1 MDKESRWYL
10 LGVEARRAGRAH
22 GDNPLPLPAAA
33 FFVASEPRS
42 GECRWM
48 HGGGL
53 GGRGPKVQ
61 AFILDPRR
69 RVRRPRRVGAVA
81 LVSRWLRRARSWFLL
96 GHGQP
101 RLGSA

>member
-48 HGGGL
+48 HGGGA
-53 GGRGPKVQ
+53 GRPRTKGASVHPGPKT
-61 AFILDPRR
+61 A
-69 RVRRPRRVGAVA
+69 
-81 LVSRWLRRARSWFLL
+81 
-96 GHGQP
+96 GQK
-101 RLGSA
+101 A